1 VVPLF
6 VFTTRTGNFSEI
18 IVEFDVAY
26 EEPCLWSFE
35 EDTTTMKFKFTSCLN
50 VQPPVPVPNNVKK
63 HDNLAVGLGVGL
75 AVLFVCLVAV
85 ALVLLYIRQKQR
97 RKIQGP
103 MNLDPVDNSRSL
115 GFGAERQSRRK
126 QKTIDPMVPNVDDE
140 FVKITTESIKLP
152 VHGGKRNTG
161 PVGTKPS
168 EDEKQQRRR
177 TDDLENSTKK
187 SGKKKRGRT
196 SKSLAYSD
204 GTFLA
209 TGNAHSPKVNK
220 TQSERFPP
228 MDRLKVPEAK
238 PSPMHTRVK
247 SDALKPVRRSLKK
260 VKSSEVMGS
269 PSQSQTLTP
278 PKIAI
283 STPPINADQ
292 PVETDPNEVELQ
304 SIQN

>member
-1 VVPLF
+1 MIEVQPGLAAGAVVPLF

-187 SGKKKRGRT
+187 VEKRREGVPQNHWHT
-196 SKSLAYSD
+196 AMEL
-204 GTFLA
+204 FLLQ
-209 TGNAHSPKVNK
+209 G
-220 TQSERFPP
+220 
-228 MDRLKVPEAK
+228 
-238 PSPMHTRVK
+238 MHTH
-247 SDALKPVRRSLKK
+247 PRSTKHNRSGFL
-260 VKSSEVMGS
+260 
-269 PSQSQTLTP
+269 QW
-278 PKIAI
+278 
-283 STPPINADQ
+283 
-292 PVETDPNEVELQ
+292 TD
-304 SIQN
+304 